1 MNLDEYQQQATA
13 TVQSYDSKDQ
23 ENFFLGYLGLA
34 GEAGSVLTTLKKSIR
49 DGDGF
54 GSFNEKLTEELGDV
68 LWYVSS
74 IASHYG
80 ISLEDIAKIN
90 LAKTQDRFKVLDLQS
105 IPRFD
110 ENYPEQFPDS
120 FIVTFIE
127 EEGEN
132 DLLTVKM
139 IWEGD
144 SGNHIELGDPLTDNS
159 RMPNNYRYHDVF
171 HLGHVA
177 FLGWSPVIR
186 DLMKLK
192 RRSDSTTLDA
202 EDRGRPQVAEEA
214 ITLIIYNY
222 AKGNKMLKE
231 SDRIDT
237 EMLNTIKQLVFDLE
251 VANVSSFQWEKT
263 IIESYKIF
271 HQIVENKG
279 GKILVSPKE
288 RTLQYIGKEITNDKQ
303 TPIDAH

>member
-1 MNLDEYQQQATA
+1 MNLDEYQKQAVA
-13 TVQSYDSKDQ
+13 TVQAYNSNDQ

-80 ISLEDIAKIN
+80 ISLEKIATTN
-90 LAKTQDRFKVLDLQS
+90 LTKTQDRFKELDLQNV
-105 IPRFD
+105 PRFD
-110 ENYPEQFPDS
+110 EHYPEQFPDS
-120 FIVTFIE
+120 FIVNFIE
-127 EEGEN
+127 QYGQN

-139 IWEGD
+139 IWEKD
-144 SGNHIELGDPLTDNS
+144 SKNNVELGDPLTDNS

-192 RRSDSTTLDA
+192 RKSDLTTLDA

-214 ITLIIYNY
+214 ITLIVYNY

-251 VANVSSFQWEKT
+251 VAKVSSFQWERT

-288 RTLQYIGKEITNDKQ
+288 RSLRYLGKEITKDK
-303 TPIDAH
+303 